1 MANAR
6 AVSLIARW
14 FSLHVAG
21 AAIACVMCLSPARAS
36 HVPATMPSRSWNVTD
51 FGAVGDSNT
60 PSADAINAAIKA
72 CSAAGG
78 GRVIVPKG
86 TFLCT
91 PIQLQSNVDLHL
103 DDGATLLFSRSIADY
118 PLALVD
124 NGSGP
129 EAGVRSPIW
138 GEKLQNVSI
147 TGSGV
152 INGSGDVW
160 RSVKKSKVTDA
171 IWDQRVKSGGVLDA
185 KGVTWYPEAI
195 SRDGGKELTALQ
207 ATVPLPPLE
216 TFTKYRS
223 LLRPHLV
230 RLVECQGVLLDGVT
244 FRDSGSWNVHL
255 SLCDDVKVQHV
266 TIFNP
271 EWAQNGDGIDI
282 DSCRNVIMTD
292 SRVNAGDDG
301 ICLKSGMDEA
311 GRKRA
316 RPTQNVTITRCWV
329 GTGHGGVVIGSE
341 MSGDVRNVNVSDCVF
356 AGTGNGLR
364 FKSVRGRGGV
374 VENVTVNHV
383 DMSDIQ
389 GVAILFDL
397 FYTSSKDD
405 PNAPAVVSDRT
416 PTFRH
421 FSINNVTCKSAKQAF
436 QVRGLP
442 ERPLED
448 LSFNHINL
456 QADDAG
462 TIELVDGLTLNDVH
476 VTIPGGKAVAVKQLK
491 DFHAQDT
498 TGLDLSEVNSAAH

>member
-1 MANAR
+1 
-6 AVSLIARW
+6 L
-14 FSLHVAG
+14 VAG
-21 AAIACVMCLSPARAS
+21 IALAALLCFSSALGSQ
-36 HVPATMPSRSWNVTD
+36 VPTTMPSRAWNVAK
-51 FGAVGDSNT
+51 FGAVGDAHT
-60 PSADAINAAIKA
+60 ASADAINAAIKA

-78 GRVIVPKG
+78 GMVIVPQG

-91 PIQLQSNVDLHL
+91 PIQLLSNVNLHL

-118 PLALVD
+118 PLAVVD

-138 GEKLQNVSI
+138 AEKAQNISI

-152 INGSGDVW
+152 INGQGDVW
-160 RSVKKSKVTDA
+160 RSVKKAKVSQA
-171 IWDQRVKSGGVLDA
+171 IWDERVNSGGVLDA
-185 KGVTWYPEAI
+185 KKVTWYPDAF

-207 ATVPLPPLE
+207 E
-216 TFTKYRS
+216 TFPSTPLDAFAKYRS

-230 RLVECQGVLLDGVT
+230 RLVECQGVVLDGVT

-255 SLCDDVKVQHV
+255 SLCDDVQVRHV

-271 EWAQNGDGIDI
+271 EYAQNGDGIDI
-282 DSCRNVIMTD
+282 DSCRNVLMTD
-292 SRVNAGDDG
+292 SKVNAGDDG

-316 RPTQNVTITRCWV
+316 RPTENVTITRCHV

-356 AGTGNGLR
+356 EGTGNGLR

-374 VENVTVNHV
+374 VENVKVNHV
-383 DMSDIQ
+383 EMSDIQ

-405 PNAPAVVSDRT
+405 PNAPPVVNEGT
-416 PTFRH
+416 PAFRH
-421 FSINNVTCKSAKQAF
+421 FSISNITCTGAKQAF

-448 LSFNHINL
+448 LSFDNIRLH
-456 QADDAG
+456 ADEAG
-462 TIELVDGLTLNDVH
+462 IIENVNGITLNDVH
-476 VTIPGGKAVAVKQLK
+476 VTVPSGGDVQIK
-491 DFHAQDT
+491 DVLNFHAENS
-498 TGLDLSEVNSAAH
+498 TGLDLAAVSSGGH